1 MRISSNNFLKYFS
14 IALFAFYLVVGLII
28 YKDFGITTD
37 EEFQRYSGFFWLKYV
52 LSFTPFE
59 ELKIL
64 ADQKLNS
71 IGGLTLPNPID
82 FPFYGVIYDLPL
94 ALFEILLGIEKSKD
108 YFALRHLCNFLI
120 FFISSIY
127 FFFLLRDRFK
137 NYQIPF
143 FGVLFYIS
151 SPRVFGDSFFNNKDA
166 IFLSLITIS
175 LFYSFKILQ
184 KFNYKNIFYF
194 ALFSALATSSR
205 VLGIFLPISIVGI
218 IFFEMLDKKLNIN
231 LILKFSLLLISYF
244 LLTIIFWPYLWSDPF
259 INFLKAYSIFSNYI
273 IDIEFLF
280 NGDYVSSKNLPY
292 SYLPIWIS
300 ISTPIIVIL
309 LFCFGYFLYSRI
321 FFSRLIN
328 LEKNIDNN
336 IWSNKEEKKDFFIFF
351 NISGILI
358 YLILSK
364 TILYNGWRQ
373 VYFLHVFLVYFSSYG
388 LNILLENFRLL
399 KKIKILIYFFISV
412 FLLNI
417 GFEIYKTHPYQ
428 SLYFNNFVKKN
439 THGRFEVDYWG
450 LSGKSFFIKIL
461 NLEKNGVVNI
471 GVASWVPI
479 QRSLALF
486 DDQIKKRINV
496 VGQDFEKADYI
507 FSNNIT
513 EVNSAVNKK
522 YEIPKNFQKID
533 ELVIK
538 NILVYEVYKRN
549 N

>member
-1 MRISSNNFLKYFS
+1 M
-14 IALFAFYLVVGLII
+14 
-28 YKDFGITTD
+28 
-37 EEFQRYSGFFWLKYV
+37 
-52 LSFTPFE
+52 
-59 ELKIL
+59 
-64 ADQKLNS
+64 
-71 IGGLTLPNPID
+71 
-82 FPFYGVIYDLPL
+82 
-94 ALFEILLGIEKSKD
+94 
-108 YFALRHLCNFLI
+108 
-120 FFISSIY
+120 
-127 FFFLLRDRFK
+127 
-137 NYQIPF
+137 
-143 FGVLFYIS
+143 FYIS

-218 IFFEMLDKKLNIN
+218 IFLEMLDKKLSIN

-309 LFCFGYFLYSRI
+309 FFCFGYFLYSRI

-428 SLYFNNFVKKN
+428 SLYFNNFVKK
-439 THGRFEVDYWG
+439 T
-450 LSGKSFFIKIL
+450 
-461 NLEKNGVVNI
+461 
-471 GVASWVPI
+471 PM
-479 QRSLALF
+479 
-486 DDQIKKRINV
+486 
-496 VGQDFEKADYI
+496 ADL
-507 FSNNIT
+507 
-513 EVNSAVNKK
+513 K
-522 YEIPKNFQKID
+522 
-533 ELVIK
+533 
-538 NILVYEVYKRN
+538 
-549 N
+549 